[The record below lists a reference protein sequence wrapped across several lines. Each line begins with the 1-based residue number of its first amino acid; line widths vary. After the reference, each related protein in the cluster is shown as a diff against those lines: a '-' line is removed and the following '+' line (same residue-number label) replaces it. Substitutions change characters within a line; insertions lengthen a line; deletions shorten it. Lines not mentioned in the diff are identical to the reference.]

1 MVSTKHFASK
11 CRIYNISAGFGGEE
25 AAATPGDASR
35 SNMLDVGASDSDEG
49 DSKEA
54 GVEQGEDTPTKATSV
69 APRIRSMVLPVAFR
83 KSMASGASAF

>member
-1 MVSTKHFASK
+1 
-11 CRIYNISAGFGGEE
+11 
-25 AAATPGDASR
+25 
-35 SNMLDVGASDSDEG
+35 MLDVGASDSDEG

-83 KSMASGASAF
+83 KSMASGASAL